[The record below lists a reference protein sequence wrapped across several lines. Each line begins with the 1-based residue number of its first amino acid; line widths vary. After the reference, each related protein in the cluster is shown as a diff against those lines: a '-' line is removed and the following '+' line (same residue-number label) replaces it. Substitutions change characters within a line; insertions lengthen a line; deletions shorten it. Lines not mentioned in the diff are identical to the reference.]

1 MTTAS
6 LPWYVLRVQS
16 GREDKIREAIER
28 RIASA
33 GLTERVLRVLV
44 PTETVSEIKGG
55 KRRVS
60 RRKIFPGYLVLQME
74 MTDDVWYVIRDTP
87 GVGDFLGAHGKP
99 TLMQPHE
106 VEKILGEMQTGAEK
120 PKLKRAMPELT
131 SVPTMPINSPRATIP
146 SDFTMSPCAST
157 AAVTR
162 PISMSEKYSAAPN
175 SSATSAS
182 GGPNSAIISVHT
194 VPAKN
199 EPMAAIARAGPAR
212 PCFAI

>member
-120 PKLKRAMPELT
+120 PKLKIDFQKGDSVKVKEGPFENYDGVVDEVDQKNGRLSVIITVFNRPT
-131 SVPTMPINSPRATIP
+131 SVQLGYWQ
-146 SDFTMSPCAST
+146 
-157 AAVTR
+157 V
-162 PISMSEKYSAAPN
+162 E
-175 SSATSAS
+175 
-182 GGPNSAIISVHT
+182 AI
-194 VPAKN
+194 
-199 EPMAAIARAGPAR
+199 
-212 PCFAI
+212 